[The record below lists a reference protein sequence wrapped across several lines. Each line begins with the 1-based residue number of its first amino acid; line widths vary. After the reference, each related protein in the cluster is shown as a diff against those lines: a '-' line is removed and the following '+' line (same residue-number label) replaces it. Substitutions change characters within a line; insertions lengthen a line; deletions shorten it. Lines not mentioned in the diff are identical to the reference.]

1 MGFRVAS
8 SFKRMKKQ
16 LSLILIFL
24 LLGAISALAQEK
36 RHNLSLSIGGPVGG
50 YRYIGSDNDYY
61 QQYGNDLKSLY
72 KDTESVSSGTALMLG
87 YSYRLNRYFALGGD
101 LTYGMYTQ
109 TLTPGAAKTHRET
122 REYVAFS
129 FTFVPNSKVY
139 YYSDE
144 GFDVYLRAGLGAE
157 FSTGSSDGNR
167 WRAAWQITPLG
178 IHVGKKFYYIGE
190 LGVGTEYILR
200 MGIGYSF

>member
-1 MGFRVAS
+1 
-8 SFKRMKKQ
+8 MKKQ
-16 LSLILIFL
+16 LSLILFFL

-50 YRYIGSDNDYY
+50 LRYISSGYDYY
-61 QQYGNDLKSLY
+61 QYGNDLKSLY
-72 KDTESVSSGTALMLG
+72 KDNESITSGTALMAG

-101 LTYGMYTQ
+101 LAYGMYSQ
-109 TLTPGAAKTHRET
+109 TITPGAAKTHRDT
-122 REYVAFS
+122 REYDAFVFS
-129 FTFVPNSKVY
+129 FLPNSKVY

-144 GFDVYLRAGLGAE
+144 GFDVYLRAGIGAE
-157 FSTGSSDGNR
+157 FSTGSRDGNR
-167 WRAAWQITPLG
+167 WRTAWQITPLG

-190 LGVGTEYILR
+190 LGVGTEYIIR